1 MNDTFDPLNSNRFA
15 QPLSAPETPRAS
27 ALPPLDADPWVH
39 WTYTSEEWLGFNQTD
54 EEQRQ
59 SSWGSSVAAYGVAFF
74 LILGFCAWFSFGR
87 DWNEDVGVR
96 LFFTIATPVAMVG
109 GALLLTRQEANLGRL
124 LARARQRGPRE
135 ITIGPKGIREG
146 RTFFPW
152 RSGMSRLTHVRLD
165 PGDPPVLLFR
175 TTRPV
180 NGTPIDYEIRV
191 PVPATHVVAAQQLVE
206 RFTQLLESG

>member
-1 MNDTFDPLNSNRFA
+1 MTTPYDAAASPDPLS
-15 QPLSAPETPRAS
+15 QPVPLPETPRVP
-27 ALPPLDADPWVH
+27 ALPPVDTDPWVH
-39 WTYTSEEWLGFNQTD
+39 WTYTPEEWQGFNQTD

-59 SSWGSSVAAYGVAFF
+59 RSWGSSVAAYGVAFF

-87 DWNEDVGVR
+87 DWNEGVGVR
-96 LFFTIATPVAMVG
+96 LFFTIATPVVMVG
-109 GALLLTRQEANLGRL
+109 GALLLTRREADLGRL

-152 RSGMSRLTHVRLD
+152 RSGLSRLTHVRLD
-165 PGDPPVLLFR
+165 PGYPPVLLFR

-191 PVPATHVVAAQQLVE
+191 PVPAGHEAEAQAVVE
-206 RFTQLLESG
+206 RFVQLLA